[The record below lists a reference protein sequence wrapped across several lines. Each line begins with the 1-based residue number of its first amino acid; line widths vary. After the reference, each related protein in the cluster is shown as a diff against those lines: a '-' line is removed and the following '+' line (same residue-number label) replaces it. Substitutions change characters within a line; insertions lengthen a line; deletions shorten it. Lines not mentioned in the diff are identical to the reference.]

1 MEKVFNAETLTV
13 KGWEGFTTQ
22 QIGDALEKA
31 IAEKEKM
38 VFRVKKIVCGNAII
52 DLPSTRGKVTEAY
65 LWPKLLERFSGN
77 PAEKHLI
84 TVEVEDE
91 SL

>member
-38 VFRVKKIVCGNAII
+38 GFRVKKDCLWKCNYR
-52 DLPSTRGKVTEAY
+52 PS
-65 LWPKLLERFSGN
+65 
-77 PAEKHLI
+77 
-84 TVEVEDE
+84 
-91 SL
+91 

>member
-1 MEKVFNAETLTV
+1 M
-13 KGWEGFTTQ
+13 G
-22 QIGDALEKA
+22 
-31 IAEKEKM
+31 
-38 VFRVKKIVCGNAII
+38 FRVKKIVCGNAII

-91 SL
+91 SLRKKDRKFLIKSFCLFYV

>member
-1 MEKVFNAETLTV
+1 MEKIFNAETLTV
-13 KGWEGFTTQ
+13 KGWEGSTTQ
-22 QIGDALEKA
+22 QIGEALEKA

-38 VFRVKKIVCGNAII
+38 GFRVKKIICGRVTIN
-52 DLPSTRGKVTEAY
+52 LPNTRGKVTEAY

-84 TVEVEDE
+84 TVE